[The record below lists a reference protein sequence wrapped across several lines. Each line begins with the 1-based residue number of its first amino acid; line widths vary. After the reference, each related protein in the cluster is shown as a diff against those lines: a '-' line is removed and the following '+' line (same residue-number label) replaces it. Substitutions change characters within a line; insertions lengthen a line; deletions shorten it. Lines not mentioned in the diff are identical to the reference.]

1 MLQRLIILIVV
12 VNGWRRCGQKRRGC
26 YNGCRR
32 CGIDVEEEESNA
44 GTTGAEDVE
53 DVEDEEAEEGA
64 NTPGAGNPFG
74 KFNLCSI

>member
-1 MLQRLIILIVV
+1 MDKKEEGVATT
-12 VNGWRRCGQKRRGC
+12 GAE
-26 YNGCRR
+26 
-32 CGIDVEEEESNA
+32 DVEEEESNA